1 MDTRTGARTH
11 YLSFVSYLHTIY
23 IMKRDDLNKN
33 YEKKFNKTSLRYS
46 SNYYKIIAEE
56 YVAIYSYRSVMVK
69 KGFLQ
74 HHNDFDETMITG
86 GLTCF
91 KSLFNNWR
99 YNENFIL
106 QKMREAV

>member
-1 MDTRTGARTH
+1 
-11 YLSFVSYLHTIY
+11 
-23 IMKRDDLNKN
+23 MKRDDLNKN
-33 YEKKFNKTSLRYS
+33 YEEKFNKTSLRYS
-46 SNYYKIIAEE
+46 SNYYKIITEE
-56 YVAIYSYRSVMVK
+56 YVAIYCYRSVIDESQMHYNGKNK

-91 KSLFNNWR
+91 KSLFKNWR